1 MAKPSRVDRSRGRRG
16 VNPVEDTRQRLLH
29 DRNSQGY
36 IWWWQIGTHK
46 DVLQRRQDTDG
57 GDGGRSE
64 GGREEQR
71 LGDTE
76 GFEDGSLRST
86 ADLYGSATLV
96 DVRTS
101 CRKDQLRWL
110 LA

>member
-1 MAKPSRVDRSRGRRG
+1 
-16 VNPVEDTRQRLLH
+16 
-29 DRNSQGY
+29 
-36 IWWWQIGTHK
+36 

-64 GGREEQR
+64 GGCEEQR
-71 LGDTE
+71 LGDTDDTE

-101 CRKDQLRWL
+101 CRKDRLRWL